1 MLYLSLVHNN
11 LKDHRSYKMSDYI
24 TKIQKLFQTQE
35 LFQRRLSQ
43 LKMEESIDQ
52 NLTTQYNKCPHEI
65 FKFLMNMRKLN
76 RKYSSEIYN
85 SSIFDYPSKI
95 EQNLNIADK
104 MYNFYDFN
112 NPQNICENISKISTD
127 L

>member
-1 MLYLSLVHNN
+1 
-11 LKDHRSYKMSDYI
+11 MSDYI

-43 LKMEESIDQ
+43 LKMEESIDH

-65 FKFLMNMRKLN
+65 FIFLMNMRKLN

-85 SSIFDYPSKI
+85 SSMFDYASKI
-95 EQNLNIADK
+95 EENLNIADK

-112 NPQNICENISKISTD
+112 NPQNICENISKISSE
-127 L
+127 LN